1 MKGRNLSPGNS
12 QQHKIPDLDII
23 DLEKENRSAS
33 QASDSPS
40 DPQSADSPPASV
52 HCPDVRCLA
61 AFSRIL

>member
-40 DPQSADSPPASV
+40 DPQSADSPPCINGSFLRGDAK
-52 HCPDVRCLA
+52 LK
-61 AFSRIL
+61 